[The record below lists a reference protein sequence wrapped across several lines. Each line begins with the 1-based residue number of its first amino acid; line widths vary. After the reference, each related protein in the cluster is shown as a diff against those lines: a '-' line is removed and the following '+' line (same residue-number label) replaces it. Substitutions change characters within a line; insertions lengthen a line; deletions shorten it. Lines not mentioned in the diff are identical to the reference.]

1 MGRDQHQRVLVQPL
15 TILSVLAAACV
26 LWVPLPLSAQ
36 LPVTTINAVFPPGAQ
51 AGSTVE
57 VTVSGPAARRLEKL
71 VFSHS
76 GITAEVVRRVP
87 DEFADTPEPSY
98 GHFRVTVAKDVPPG
112 TYDVRAIGAWGISNP
127 RAFVVS
133 DRPELVV
140 KGTPVTPENAY
151 ELPIGA
157 VANGR
162 IPARSHHFFKTHLE
176 QGQRVTVRL
185 AAQQIDSRL
194 SAVLTLF
201 DTSGRRLAQ
210 AFTVER
216 DPVLLFEAPKKGD
229 YLIRLHDETYGGGE
243 EYFYRLVVDEEPFVA
258 TVKPL
263 AATPHEERTFTWLG
277 WNLPQGKPSPFRWQ
291 GRTLVAASSSAS
303 AASEP
308 VALLRP
314 WIPQFPSL
322 LVSGAPGLAVTSP
335 AGRTVALGVAQ
346 GTVVV
351 ETESSEVQIQRLD
364 LPCDVSGS
372 FYPEGDEDQYEFEA
386 QKGKQYWIEV
396 LSHRLGADT
405 DPAFLL
411 QRLEKDPKG
420 NVRLVDIAFVD
431 DPPDRN
437 ATIRSPFHLSSD
449 DPALLWTAPA
459 DGTYRLWLR
468 DQFGSVRNDP
478 RAVYRLVIRE
488 PHPECRIVAV
498 PQELRTANNNTVPVR
513 PLVLR
518 RGESLAVRLL
528 TEIRGGFDREVTVEA
543 LGLPQGVKAE
553 PVTWKTSSGTQAW
566 LVLQATHD
574 APASLSS
581 VQLKATSRVG
591 NDGVEHPVTLGEI
604 ATGTRNQPFDPAR
617 VRPTSSWF
625 LQVRDDGVAVPV
637 VLRGDPSD
645 VHGQVGSD
653 VKLRVKAERT
663 EGFADPVAVSVM
675 GLPREIPVARATI
688 AKNKSDVELTL
699 SLKNGNLRPGTYTF
713 WVRGDLTKVKR
724 PFDPQA
730 LALAEARQKRLAAA
744 VQQLS
749 KELEEARKALK
760 EAKEEA
766 NRSELA
772 KRVAAL
778 EERHKKA
785 VALKKQADAQV
796 ASAKKEAAPRDTN
809 FAVVTMPLKLRVDPR
824 PSNPSKK

>member
-15 TILSVLAAACV
+15 TILSVLAATCV
-26 LWVPLPLSAQ
+26 FWVPQPLSAQ
-36 LPVTTINAVFPPGAQ
+36 LPVTTISAVFPPGAQ

-71 VFSHS
+71 VFSHP
-76 GITAEVVRRVP
+76 GITAEVVRQVP
-87 DEFADTPEPSY
+87 EELTDAPEPNY
-98 GHFRVTVAKDVPPG
+98 GHFRVTIAKDVPPG
-112 TYDVRAIGAWGISNP
+112 VYDVRAIGAWGISNP

-133 DRPELVV
+133 NRRELVV
-140 KGTPVTPENAY
+140 PGNPATPESAY
-151 ELPIGA
+151 ELPVGA
-157 VANGR
+157 VASGR

-194 SAVLTLF
+194 SAVLTLL

-210 AFTVER
+210 TFTVER

-229 YLIRLHDETYGGGE
+229 YLIRLHDEVYHGGDE
-243 EYFYRLVVDEEPFVA
+243 HFYRLTVDEKPYVA
-258 TVKPL
+258 SIQPL
-263 AATPHEERTFTWLG
+263 AVVPGEERELTWFG
-277 WNLPQGKPSPFRWQ
+277 WNLSQGKPSPFRWQ
-291 GRTLVAASSSAS
+291 GRTLVAESSSA
-303 AASEP
+303 AAAREP
-308 VALLRP
+308 ATFLCP

-322 LVSGAPGLAVTSP
+322 LVSGAPGLAATSP

-351 ETESSEVQIQRLD
+351 EMETSETQVQHLE
-364 LPCDVSGS
+364 LPCDVSGA
-372 FYPEGDEDQYEFEA
+372 FYPERDEDQYEFEA

-411 QRLEKDPKG
+411 QRLEKDSKG
-420 NVRLVDIAFVD
+420 NVRVVDVAFVD

-437 ATIRSPFHLSSD
+437 AAIRSPFHLSSD

-478 RAVYRLVIRE
+478 RALYRLIIRE

-498 PQELRTANNNTVPVR
+498 PQELRTANNNTIPVR

-528 TEIRGGFDREVTVEA
+528 AEIRGGFDQEVTVEA
-543 LGLPQGVKAE
+543 IGLPQGVKAE
-553 PVTWKTSSGTQAW
+553 PVTWKPSSGTQAW
-566 LVLQATHD
+566 LVLQATQD
-574 APASLSS
+574 ALASLSS
-581 VQLKATSRVG
+581 VRLRATSRAG
-591 NDGVEHPVTLGEI
+591 NTIVEHPVTLGEI

-617 VRPTSSWF
+617 VRPTASWF

-637 VLRGDPSD
+637 ILRSDPSD
-645 VHGQVGSD
+645 VHGQAGSD
-653 VKLRVKAERT
+653 VKLRVKAERA
-663 EGFADPVAVSVM
+663 EGFADPVAISVI
-675 GLPREIPVARATI
+675 GLPREIPVAKATI
-688 AKNKSDVELTL
+688 AKGKSDVELTL
-699 SLKNGNLRPGTYTF
+699 SLKNGSLRPGMYTF

-724 PFDPQA
+724 PFDPQS
-730 LALAEARQKRLAAA
+730 LVLAEAKQKRLATA

-749 KELEEARKALK
+749 KELEETRKALK

-772 KRVAAL
+772 KRVASL